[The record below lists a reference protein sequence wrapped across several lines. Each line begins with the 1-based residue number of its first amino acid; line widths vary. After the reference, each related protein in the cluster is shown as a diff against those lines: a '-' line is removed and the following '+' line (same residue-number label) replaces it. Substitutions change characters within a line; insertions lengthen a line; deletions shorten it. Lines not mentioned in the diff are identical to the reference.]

1 MRAFTKHKIRKSI
14 SNERFSYWLP
24 LYFGENAKFEVK
36 EQYFDEEKKQY
47 ETRTHLVDPRERII
61 HLLKHAIC
69 FMTKGSTQKDF
80 ESSMVLEIMPKLI
93 ITHMVE
99 MANEKKHM
107 SIAAIRRLIN
117 YIRLFRLLIEL
128 CPQVMGVIND
138 KINTF
143 ITKPETRVKD
153 HTASLGDILAMVAVS
168 DRYSMKD
175 LLDGYLEEQLD
186 R

>member
-1 MRAFTKHKIRKSI
+1 
-14 SNERFSYWLP
+14 
-24 LYFGENAKFEVK
+24 
-36 EQYFDEEKKQY
+36 
-47 ETRTHLVDPRERII
+47 
-61 HLLKHAIC
+61 
-69 FMTKGSTQKDF
+69 
-80 ESSMVLEIMPKLI
+80 MVLEIMPKLI

-128 CPQVMGVIND
+128 KPQVMGTINE

-153 HTASLGDILAMVAVS
+153 HTNSLGDILAMVSVS
-168 DRYSMKD
+168 DRFSMKD
-175 LLDGYLEEQLD
+175 LLDAYLEE
-186 R
+186 